1 MESVSLN
8 IKNMVCP
15 RCILAVENAMRELG
29 VTVKNIT
36 LGHAVVSIPEEI
48 NKSEIKEKLN
58 QLGFELIEDRESAC
72 VEKIKVLV
80 IEYVELLEKS
90 DRIQI
95 LSDYLTEKLGKNYNY
110 LTRLFTRQ
118 CDMTI
123 QEFFI
128 RQRLQRVKEL
138 LDEDELNVTEI
149 SYRLS
154 YSSVNYLSSQFKKYI
169 GMSISQYKE
178 LLHQTKEI
186 YKRIS
191 ESINELNRQGIF
203 LNFIKKDNKYYC
215 EELNEYFTDEEVS
228 IEEKYKYRYG
238 VDDIHS
244 ATVSLIRTG
253 KLQGI
258 LVEADEKMDYSRLLH

>member
-1 MESVSLN
+1 
-8 IKNMVCP
+8 
-15 RCILAVENAMRELG
+15 MRELG

-80 IEYVELLEKS
+80 IEYVELSEKS

-203 LNFIKKDNKYYC
+203 LNFIKKDDKYYC